1 LPQVKIHRKL
11 LEEAKDSKVDYIF
24 YMWNLKKQQTGKY
37 NEKSSRLTDKE
48 IKLGI
53 IVKRG
58 KRRGA
63 IQG

>member
-1 LPQVKIHRKL
+1 MY
-11 LEEAKDSKVDYIF
+11 YII